1 MWMEPAVS
9 RRRAF
14 RVSFT
19 RGRMGQE
26 TDELE
31 PLVARAATGDDS
43 AWQALWGAIEPRLM
57 GLVRKPRFLG
67 RLADRDDDC
76 RNVVVNVMARLR
88 DDDFHRLH
96 LYLRSRNEN
105 PQLRF
110 MPWLIVVTKRVAVDY
125 LRAHPD
131 YIDRR
136 REEGA
141 STPGAWVD
149 PATLPSADRMPG
161 ARPPMTNRGT
171 AMELLR
177 YAKTHMP
184 EPQRRAV
191 ELWAHSASFGDIA
204 HTLALDSDG
213 DAERLVRAGLER
225 LRRFVRQGD

>member
-1 MWMEPAVS
+1 
-9 RRRAF
+9 
-14 RVSFT
+14 
-19 RGRMGQE
+19 MGS
-26 TDELE
+26 TGADELE
-31 PLVARAATGDDS
+31 PLVAQAATGDDS
-43 AWQALWGAIEPRLM
+43 AWQELWGAVEPRLL

-67 RLADRDDDC
+67 RLADREDDC
-76 RNVVVNVMARLR
+76 RNVIVNVMARLR

-96 LYLRSRNEN
+96 LYLRARADN
-105 PQLRF
+105 PRLTF
-110 MPWLIVVTKRVAVDY
+110 MPWLMVVTKRVAVDY

-136 REEGA
+136 RQADA
-141 STPGAWVD
+141 STPGAWID
-149 PATLPSADRMPG
+149 PKTLPPADKLPG
-161 ARPPMTNRGT
+161 ARPPMTARGT

-184 EPQRRAV
+184 ESQRRAV

-204 HTLALDSDG
+204 KVLELAEDA